1 MELSE
6 QEVIRRESL
15 QKMKD
20 MGINPYPADEYVVTG
35 YSTEIK
41 ATFEDENQEA
51 EWYNGKP
58 VRIAGRLMSRR
69 IMGKA
74 SFIELQ
80 DSKGRIQVYVSRDD
94 IQAPTPE
101 GETATTAE
109 QQMYNVVFKKL
120 LDIGD
125 FIGIEG
131 FTFRTQMGMS
141 VTQYIRVKKILY
153 AQALIQNG
161 LPPTL
166 AAQYCSY
173 DNYSTFY
180 RNYKK
185 ILLHSPEQDLPQW
198 FFCIF
203 LDLHVV
209 FTDPM

>member
-6 QEVIRRESL
+6 QELVRRQSL
-15 QKMKD
+15 QTMRD

-35 YSTEIK
+35 YSTDIK
-41 ATFEDENQEA
+41 ASFVDIDPDDEE
-51 EWYNGKP
+51 EEGEVDFPWYTGKP

-94 IQAPTPE
+94 IQAPVPE

-109 QQMYNVVFKKL
+109 QQMYNIVFKKL

-131 FTFRTQMGMS
+131 FVFRTQMGEIS
-141 VTQYIRVKKILY
+141 VHAKKLTVL
-153 AQALIQNG
+153 AKSLAMEVFPVPLVPQN
-161 LPPTL
+161 
-166 AAQYCSY
+166 
-173 DNYSTFY
+173 
-180 RNYKK
+180 K
-185 ILLHSPEQDLPQW
+185 
-198 FFCIF
+198 
-203 LDLHVV
+203 
-209 FTDPM
+209 